1 MLWNLVPMNIVHIFL
16 FLDSWV
22 SFLLVIYH
30 IYLWKVSIFLTV
42 NNKCNKYCR
51 VGWWQN
57 IYPPHKQEPKT
68 TTMNWICHVAEL
80 NSVGE
85 RMVHY
90 IFTPTQSSHIYWSSC
105 YDSFQ
110 RDFSS
115 MNYGPGVIFQQ
126 SLLIHSPHWAF
137 CFQTVLCTIYIKMF
151 LHLYSVP

>member
-80 NSVGE
+80 NSIGE